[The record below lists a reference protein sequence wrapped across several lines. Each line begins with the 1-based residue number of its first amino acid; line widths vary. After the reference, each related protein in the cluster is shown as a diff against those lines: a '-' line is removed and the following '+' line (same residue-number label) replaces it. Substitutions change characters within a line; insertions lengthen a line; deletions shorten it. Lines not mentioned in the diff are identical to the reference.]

1 MARASADEKFLN
13 TGDVEETKE
22 SAQHKEILAAM
33 QERVKEQQKDK
44 RARMEARVKDAQA
57 ALRKSS
63 K

>member
-1 MARASADEKFLN
+1 MAKTEEKEKFLN
-13 TGDVEETKE
+13 TGDDESKE

-33 QERVKEQQKDK
+33 QERVKSQQDVK
-44 RARMEARVKDAQA
+44 RARMEARVKEAQA